1 MAAPKA
7 KSARLQKCRSREEQ
21 QGKQDA
27 ELCRGDGR
35 AGGGRNEFIAAKL
48 LHNESGDA
56 HAHASAQN
64 GEQSGQAGDHKDL
77 QLVQITG

>member
-1 MAAPKA
+1 MPNCAEEMVAPVV
-7 KSARLQKCRSREEQ
+7 
-21 QGKQDA
+21 
-27 ELCRGDGR
+27 GR
-35 AGGGRNEFIAAKL
+35 DEFIAAKL